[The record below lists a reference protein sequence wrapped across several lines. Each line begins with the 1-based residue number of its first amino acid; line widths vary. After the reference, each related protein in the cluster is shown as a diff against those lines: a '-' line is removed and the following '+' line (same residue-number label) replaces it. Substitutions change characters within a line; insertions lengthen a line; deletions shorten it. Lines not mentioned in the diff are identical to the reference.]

1 MGHNHSR
8 LKIQGTDLVDNLK
21 EDTILDKYQ
30 MDSACMHP
38 NNIVSEQK
46 TIPSVDNDINN
57 ENENENE
64 NEDEDE
70 DEDEDLS
77 LMVEHK
83 QKIEEPILGLNAN
96 SGGQVDNYDNVWNEV
111 LETTVDSNSKG
122 VVIIE

>member
-1 MGHNHSR
+1 MGHNHSK
-8 LKIQGTDLVDNLK
+8 LKVQATDLVDNLK
-21 EDTILDKYQ
+21 EDTIPDKSQ
-30 MDSACMHP
+30 MDSACVHP
-38 NNIVSEQK
+38 NNRVSEQK

-57 ENENENE
+57 E
-64 NEDEDE
+64 DE

-77 LMVEHK
+77 LMVKHK

-96 SGGQVDNYDNVWNEV
+96 FGGQVDNYNNAWNKV